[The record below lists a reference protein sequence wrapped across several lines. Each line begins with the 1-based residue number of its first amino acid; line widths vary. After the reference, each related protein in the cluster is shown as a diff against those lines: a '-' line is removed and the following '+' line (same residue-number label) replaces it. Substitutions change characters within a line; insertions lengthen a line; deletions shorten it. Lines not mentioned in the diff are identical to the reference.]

1 MSEIKIFTISGE
13 IRKRNI
19 KIPFEKEI
27 FEVNKENAL
36 EKLFSELGSQHKA
49 KRFEIKIN
57 DLKEKEK

>member
-27 FEVNKENAL
+27 FDVNKENAL

>member
-27 FEVNKENAL
+27 SEVNKENAL

>member
-1 MSEIKIFTISGE
+1 MGEIKIFTISGE

>member
-27 FEVNKENAL
+27 FDVNKENAL

-57 DLKEKEK
+57 DLKEKER